1 MVGLAS
7 EKTFI
12 RQNLSS
18 ILAVKNISTLVL
30 IKVFSL
36 RRMKMKAVQLI
47 SRKVSL
53 SDLPDDVLLEVY
65 LWLGLQ
71 EIKSLRMVSNDTT
84 VCVA

>member
-1 MVGLAS
+1 
-7 EKTFI
+7 
-12 RQNLSS
+12 
-18 ILAVKNISTLVL
+18 
-30 IKVFSL
+30 
-36 RRMKMKAVQLI
+36 MKAVQLI

-71 EIKSLRMVSNDTT
+71 EIKSLRLVSNDTT

>member
-1 MVGLAS
+1 MVGLAPK
-7 EKTFI
+7 KTFI

-18 ILAVKNISTLVL
+18 ILAVKHISTLVL
-30 IKVFSL
+30 INVFSL
-36 RRMKMKAVQLI
+36 RRRKMKEVQLI
-47 SRKVSL
+47 SRKVLL

-71 EIKSLRMVSNDTT
+71 EIKSLRLVSDDTT